1 MDVGRLHNL
10 NPLLI
15 WGSCNVAIKVSS
27 VCVGTE
33 PDELNFQKFGKE
45 KGRDETGGTRNMI
58 R

>member
-1 MDVGRLHNL
+1 M
-10 NPLLI
+10 
-15 WGSCNVAIKVSS
+15 AIKVSS

-58 R
+58 RRPRADSGALILVSFH